1 MNFLYYYIRSM
12 RLYYGFVTGA
22 TTLFG
27 VVIAH
32 EIYGVCW
39 GWTDVLVLTIG
50 FLAWGVNQI
59 FNDAGGIR
67 EDAVNAPHR
76 PMVTG
81 QLSEKPALLLS
92 GALMLIF
99 AAVSFFL
106 TPCTFVPIVAG
117 IVFNLLYTYLKDVP
131 VLGCLVYGCSISMC
145 LLYGWI
151 GALGRFPSNVSPIV
165 VIFSCLLVL
174 PAHVLMCHN
183 SNFKDI
189 EGDRAAGKKTL
200 QVLFRP
206 WVSLL
211 LSGLLA
217 VVCDVFLFFL
227 ILRAVGPAAGFSVFF
242 FLLMLTGWNLLNLA
256 QKKYHAATL
265 SGCQLC
271 VAQVLCL
278 TVFFS
283 SRWLILVGVSF
294 LLIQLIFKWYPD
306 EKE

>member
-1 MNFLYYYIRSM
+1 MRFLYYYIRSM
-12 RLYYGFVTGA
+12 RLYYGFVTGS

-32 EIYGVCW
+32 EMYGVRW

-81 QLSEKPALLLS
+81 QLPERPALLLS
-92 GALMLIF
+92 GALMLVF

-106 TPCTFVPIVAG
+106 TPCTFVPIAAG
-117 IVFNLLYTYLKDVP
+117 VVFNLFYTFSKSIP

-145 LLYGWI
+145 LLFGWI
-151 GALGRFPSNVSPIV
+151 GALGRFPSDPSPIV
-165 VIFSCLLVL
+165 MLFCLLVL

-200 QVLFRP
+200 QILFRP
-206 WVSLL
+206 GLSIW
-211 LSGLLA
+211 LSGILSVA
-217 VVCDVFLFFL
+217 YDAFLFYL
-227 ILRAVGPAAGFSVFF
+227 ILSAAGPAASFAVFF

-265 SGCQLC
+265 SCCQLC
-271 VAQVLCL
+271 VAQVLSLMVC
-278 TVFFS
+278 FS
-283 SRWLILVGVSF
+283 LWWLILAGVSF